1 MGTNT
6 ILAIDPGNIESGYVF
21 VEHNRQNITKILEKG
36 KVKNEELLQKIRD
49 KAFGEYDLAIEMIAS
64 YGMPVGKEVFDTC
77 VWSGRFLE
85 AAGLSECIGEFSWV
99 FRREEKLLLC
109 GSMKAKD
116 SNITQALIDKYA
128 PGERNKGKGTKKNP
142 GFFYGFSKDI
152 WAAMAVCTVYFEKNI
167 KGVAI

>member
-1 MGTNT
+1 METNT

-21 VEHNRQNITKILEKG
+21 VEHNRKNITKILEKG

-49 KAFGEYDLAIEMIAS
+49 KSFGEYDLAIEMIAS

-85 AAGLSECIGEFSWV
+85 AAGLSECIGRFSWV

-116 SNITQALIDKYA
+116 SNIIQALVDRYA
-128 PGERNKGKGTKKNP
+128 PGQPNHGKGTKKAP
-142 GFFYGFSKDI
+142 GFFYGFAKDT
-152 WAAMAVCTVYFEKNI
+152 WQAMAVATSYFEKYI
-167 KGVAI
+167 KEVRI